1 MRAILVFMVFF
12 ATYVLTWMALLF
24 LPLGNF
30 AWIGNLLALIVALA
44 AARVAWSRAVV
55 PPRSVV
61 GTTGYGAA
69 ILGSIGFAAGF
80 FGPMLLAPEANQGP
94 LLGIFYTGPAGALLG
109 ALIGFVYGL
118 MRTQR

>member
-1 MRAILVFMVFF
+1 MHAILVFMVFF
-12 ATYVLTWMALLF
+12 GTYALSWVVFLF
-24 LPLGNF
+24 LPLGDS
-30 AWIGNLLALIVALA
+30 AVMGNILALSIALA
-44 AARVAWSRAVV
+44 VACVVWSRAGGA
-55 PPRSVV
+55 PQSVI
-61 GTTGYGAA
+61 GTAGYGAA
-69 ILGSIGFAAGF
+69 ILGALGFAAGF